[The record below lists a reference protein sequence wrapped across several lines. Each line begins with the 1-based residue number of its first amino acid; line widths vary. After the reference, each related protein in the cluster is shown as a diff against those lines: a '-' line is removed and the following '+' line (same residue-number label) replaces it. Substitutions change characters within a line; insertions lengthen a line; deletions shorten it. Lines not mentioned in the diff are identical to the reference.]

1 MTEDNTTEVTN
12 VVGILLSMLGI
23 LMKYKTAA
31 WLGVLVAGVSFANL
45 RANYDGKQVMST
57 FMLSLS
63 AVFMCYLTNP
73 QPISMYFL
81 QQQAQ
86 QAAAA
91 AAAAASGGSPPPPV
105 ANTR

>member
-1 MTEDNTTEVTN
+1 MSEDNTTEITN
-12 VVGILLSMLGI
+12 VVGILLSMMGI
-23 LMKYKTAA
+23 LLKYKTCA

-73 QPISMYFL
+73 QPLSMYFL
-81 QQQAQ
+81 QQQAS
-86 QAAAA
+86 
-91 AAAAASGGSPPPPV
+91 ASSSSAPPPLPV